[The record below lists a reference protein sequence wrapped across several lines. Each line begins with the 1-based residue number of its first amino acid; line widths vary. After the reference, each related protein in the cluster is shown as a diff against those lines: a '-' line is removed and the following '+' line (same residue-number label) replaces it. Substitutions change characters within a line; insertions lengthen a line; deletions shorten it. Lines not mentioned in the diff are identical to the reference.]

1 MVASIVKELR
11 LIAMKLPLLLMNALN
26 QAGLQGDWT
35 LTPVAGGD
43 TARSGVL
50 EDGVSRYFVKQHRNP
65 LLLEAEARGLEA
77 LAASLRVPR
86 VVHCYS
92 SSEGGVL
99 ILEHLPIASLTGS
112 NQWMAAGAALACLH
126 RVEGP
131 ARYGSHPDNFIGASP
146 QSNTDHSDWITF
158 FANERLAPQLQRAT
172 QRGLPPVAAERTARV
187 IEQLDRWLPSR
198 PPCAPVHGDLWQ
210 GNLGQVNGEPV
221 FYDPACYH
229 GDPQVDLAMLNLFG
243 GVPAAFYQ
251 GYQAEYPTT
260 LRYQAWPVYDLYH
273 WLNHYT
279 LFGGQYA
286 RAVDD
291 TARRLLASR

>member
-1 MVASIVKELR
+1 
-11 LIAMKLPLLLMNALN
+11 MKLPVLVRQALN

-35 LTPVAGGD
+35 LTPVGGGD
-43 TARSGVL
+43 TARSGLL
-50 EDGVSRYFVKQHRNP
+50 EGGVSRYFVKQHRNP

-77 LAASLRVPR
+77 LAARLSVPR

-92 SSEGGVL
+92 ASEGGVL
-99 ILEHLPIASLTGS
+99 ILEYLPIASLTGS
-112 NQWMAAGAALACLH
+112 RQWIAAGASLGRLH

-131 ARYGSHPDNFIGASP
+131 ARYGSHPDNFIGASL
-146 QSNTDHSDWITF
+146 QSNADHSDWVAF
-158 FANERLAPQLQRAT
+158 FANERLTPQLQRARE
-172 QRGLPPVAAERTARV
+172 RGLPAQAAERTGQV

-198 PPCAPVHGDLWQ
+198 PPCALVHGDLWQ

-251 GYQAEYPTT
+251 GYQTEYPTT

-273 WLNHYT
+273 WLNHYN

-291 TARRLLASR
+291 TARRLLTTR

>member
-1 MVASIVKELR
+1 MVASVVKELR
-11 LIAMKLPLLLMNALN
+11 LIAMKLPVLVRQALN

-35 LTPVAGGD
+35 LTSVGGGD
-43 TARSGVL
+43 TARSGLL
-50 EDGVSRYFVKQHRNP
+50 EGAVSRYFVKQHRNP

-77 LAASLRVPR
+77 LAARLSVPR

-92 SSEGGVL
+92 ASEGGVL
-99 ILEHLPIASLTGS
+99 ILEYLPIASLTGS
-112 NQWMAAGAALACLH
+112 RQWMAAGASLGRLH

-131 ARYGSHPDNFIGASP
+131 AWYGSHPDNFIGASL
-146 QSNTDHSDWITF
+146 QSNADHSDWVAF
-158 FANERLAPQLQRAT
+158 FANERLTPQLQRARE
-172 QRGLPPVAAERTARV
+172 RGLPAQAAERTGQV

-198 PPCAPVHGDLWQ
+198 PPCARVHGDLWQ

-260 LRYQAWPVYDLYH
+260 LRYQSWPVYDLYH
-273 WLNHYT
+273 WLNHYN

-291 TARRLLASR
+291 TARRLLTTR

>member
-1 MVASIVKELR
+1 MID
-11 LIAMKLPLLLMNALN
+11 MKLPVLLQQSLN
-26 QAGLQGDWT
+26 QAGLEGDWT
-35 LTPVAGGD
+35 LTPAAGGD
-43 TARSGVL
+43 TALSGVI
-50 EDGVSRYFVKQHRNP
+50 DNGASRYFVKQHRNQH
-65 LLLEAEARGLEA
+65 LLEAESLGLQA
-77 LAASLRVPR
+77 LSERLRVPR
-86 VVHCYS
+86 VIHYYGAS
-92 SSEGGVL
+92 AGGVL
-99 ILEHLPIASLTGS
+99 ILEYLSIEPLSG
-112 NQWMAAGAALACLH
+112 NRDWMAAGAALARLH
-126 RVEGP
+126 RIQGR
-131 ARYGSHPDNFIGASP
+131 AGYGSHPNNFIGASL
-146 QSNTDHSDWITF
+146 QSNAGHSDWRAF
-158 FANERLAPQLQRAT
+158 FASERLAPQLQRAR
-172 QRGLPPVAAERTARV
+172 QQGLPPAAAERIGQV
-187 IEQLDRWLPSR
+187 IEQLDRWLPAR
-198 PPCAPVHGDLWQ
+198 PPCALVHGDLWQ

>member
-1 MVASIVKELR
+1 
-11 LIAMKLPLLLMNALN
+11 MKAPLLVQQALN
-26 QAGLQGDWT
+26 QAGLQGDWAM
-35 LTPVAGGD
+35 TPVAGGD
-43 TARSGVL
+43 TARCGVI
-50 EDGVSRYFVKQHRNP
+50 EDGANRYFVKQHRHN

-77 LAASLRVPR
+77 LSPSLRVPR
-86 VVHCYS
+86 VVHCFG

-99 ILEHLPIASLTGS
+99 ILEYLPIAPLET
-112 NQWMAAGAALACLH
+112 NRDWMAAGAALARLH
-126 RVEGP
+126 RAEAP
-131 ARYGSHPDNFIGASP
+131 DRYGNHPDNFIGATP
-146 QSNTDHSDWITF
+146 QSNTSHADWIAF
-158 FANERLAPQLQRAT
+158 FANERLKPQLQRAR
-172 QRGLPPVAAERTARV
+172 QRGLSTPAAERTAQV

-198 PPCAPVHGDLWQ
+198 PPCGQVHGDLWQ
-210 GNLGQVNGEPV
+210 GNLGQANGEPV

-273 WLNHYT
+273 WLNHYN

-291 TARRLLASR
+291 TARRLLATR

>member
-1 MVASIVKELR
+1 LVASVVKELR
-11 LIAMKLPLLLMNALN
+11 LIAMKLPVLVRQALN

-35 LTPVAGGD
+35 LTPVGGGD
-43 TARSGVL
+43 TARSGLL
-50 EDGVSRYFVKQHRNP
+50 EGGVSRYFVKQHRNP

-77 LAASLRVPR
+77 LAARLSVPR

-92 SSEGGVL
+92 ASEGGVL
-99 ILEHLPIASLTGS
+99 ILEYLPIASLTGS
-112 NQWMAAGAALACLH
+112 SQWMAAGASLGRLH

-131 ARYGSHPDNFIGASP
+131 ARYGSHPDNFIGASL
-146 QSNTDHSDWITF
+146 QSNADHSDWVAF
-158 FANERLAPQLQRAT
+158 FANERLTPQLQRARE
-172 QRGLPPVAAERTARV
+172 RGLPAQAAERIGQV

-198 PPCAPVHGDLWQ
+198 PPCARVHGDLWQ

-273 WLNHYT
+273 WLNHYN

-291 TARRLLASR
+291 TARRLLTTR

>member
-11 LIAMKLPLLLMNALN
+11 LIAMKLPVLVRQALN

-35 LTPVAGGD
+35 LTPVGGGD
-43 TARSGVL
+43 TARSGLL
-50 EDGVSRYFVKQHRNP
+50 EGGVSRYFVKQHRNP

-77 LAASLRVPR
+77 LAARLSVPR

-92 SSEGGVL
+92 ASEGGVL
-99 ILEHLPIASLTGS
+99 ILEYLPIASLTGS
-112 NQWMAAGAALACLH
+112 RQWIAAGASLGRLH

-131 ARYGSHPDNFIGASP
+131 ARYGSHPDNFIGASL
-146 QSNTDHSDWITF
+146 QSNADHSDWVAF
-158 FANERLAPQLQRAT
+158 FANERLTPQLQRARE
-172 QRGLPPVAAERTARV
+172 RGLPAQAAERTGQV

-198 PPCAPVHGDLWQ
+198 PPCALVHGDLWQ

-251 GYQAEYPTT
+251 GYQTEYPTT

-273 WLNHYT
+273 WLNHYN

-291 TARRLLASR
+291 TARRLLTTR